1 MTLIGDDMLR
11 KLDNKNMGRSD
22 LGWLKSIFHFSFAN
36 YHNPDNMSF
45 GALRVINDD
54 LIKPNTGF
62 EMHPHRDMEIVS
74 YVVDGQLDHGDTMGN
89 KNTLTR
95 GHVQFMT
102 AGTGLYHSEHNYG
115 DTTSRFLQIWLRPEK
130 KGLTP
135 NYGDYK
141 FDWDDRKNRWLQIVS
156 GSDGNAP
163 IKINQDANIYVLE
176 LDFGKEIDFT
186 VGEGRQAY
194 LVQIEGSS
202 KIHTYDL
209 HARDAME
216 IVEEDIT
223 IVSHEL
229 SHVLIIEMSKN

>member
-1 MTLIGDDMLR
+1 MVK

-22 LGWLKSIFHFSFAN
+22 VGWLKSIFHFSFAD
-36 YHNPDNMSF
+36 YYNPSNMNF

-54 LIKPNTGF
+54 LVESNTGF

-74 YVVDGQLDHGDTMGN
+74 YVVDGELHHGDNMGN

-95 GHVQFMT
+95 GHVQFMS
-102 AGTGLYHSEHNYG
+102 AGTGIYHSEHNYG
-115 DTTSRFLQIWLRPEK
+115 ETTSRFLQIWLRPDT

-141 FDWDDRKNRWLQIVS
+141 FNWEDRKNKWLHIVS
-156 GSDGNAP
+156 SIEGTAP

-176 LDFGKEIDFT
+176 LDKDKEIDFK
-186 VGEGRQAY
+186 VEKGRQAY

-202 KIHTYDL
+202 NINSIEL
-209 HARDAME
+209 HDRDALE
-216 IVEEDIT
+216 IVEEDIVMASKNT
-223 IVSHEL
+223 
-229 SHVLIIEMSKN
+229 SHVLVIEMRK